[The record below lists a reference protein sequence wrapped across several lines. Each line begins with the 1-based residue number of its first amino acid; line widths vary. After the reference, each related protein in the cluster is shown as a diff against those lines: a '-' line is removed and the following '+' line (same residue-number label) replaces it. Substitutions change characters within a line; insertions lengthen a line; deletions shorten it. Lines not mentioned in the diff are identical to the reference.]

1 MSQIA
6 GQPNRGL
13 GRVESAKASR
23 WEQVGALEESRELD
37 SVEQKEQDREKGLDS
52 NRGTEEA
59 RTKAGAK

>member
-1 MSQIA
+1 MTSAVSQIA

-37 SVEQKEQDREKGLDS
+37 SVS
-52 NRGTEEA
+52 
-59 RTKAGAK
+59 GAKGAR